1 VTASFEREPVA
12 DLDTLREDWTRL
24 AEAAGSPFSTWEW
37 ASTWWR
43 HFGGGRPLALE
54 RVRSGGRTVAILPLY
69 RWRNRPLRALRFVG
83 HGVADQLMPVCAPE
97 HREVAAAALREAF
110 ADSGAHLLLADRL
123 PGEGGWPPLLGG
135 RVMRTEP
142 SPVLDAGGADFDG
155 WLATKSKNFRDQARR
170 RERKLRREHDSV
182 EFRLT
187 DDPGRLEADYEQLVR
202 LHDVHWGERSRSFR
216 GERRA
221 FHADFTRIALE
232 RGWLRLWTLEVD
244 GRAVAVWLGYRF
256 GGIEWYYQ
264 AGRDPA
270 LEKEAI
276 GFVLLVHTI
285 RTALDDGMREYRLLQ
300 GGETYKDRFANTDQG
315 LETVAV
321 PRGARGR
328 AAIAAVAVAD
338 RGPEPVRRRMKRLV

>member
-1 VTASFEREPVA
+1 VSAAFQRERVG
-12 DLDTLREDWTRL
+12 DLDAVREDWTRL

-43 HFGGGRPLALE
+43 HFGGERPLMVE
-54 RVRSGGRTVAILPLY
+54 RVRSGGETVAILPLY
-69 RWRNRPLRALRFVG
+69 QWRAHPLHALRFVG
-83 HGVADQLMPVCAPE
+83 HGVADQLAPVCAPE
-97 HREVAAAALREAF
+97 DREVAAAALREAF
-110 ADSGAHLLLADRL
+110 AESGAHLLLADRL
-123 PGEGGWPPLLGG
+123 PGEAGWAPLVGG
-135 RVMRTEP
+135 RLMRTEP

-182 EFRLT
+182 ELRLT
-187 DDPGRLEADYEQLVR
+187 EDPDRLAADYEQLVR
-202 LHDVHWGERSRSFR
+202 LHDAHWGERSRSFR
-216 GERRA
+216 GERHA
-221 FHADFTRIALE
+221 FHADFTRTALE

-244 GRAVAVWLGYRF
+244 GQAAAAWLGYRF

-270 LEKEAI
+270 LEKEAV

-285 RTALDDGMREYRLLQ
+285 RTALDDGMREYRLLL
-300 GGETYKDRFANTDQG
+300 GGESYKDRFANADHG

-328 AAIAAVAVAD
+328 AAIAAVAAAD

>member
-1 VTASFEREPVA
+1 VSTPFERERVA
-12 DLDTLREDWTRL
+12 DLDAVREDWTRL

-37 ASTWWR
+37 ASTWYR
-43 HFGGGRPLALE
+43 HFGDGRELAVE

-69 RWRNRPLRALRFVG
+69 RWRDRPLRALRFLG
-83 HGVADQLMPVCAPE
+83 HGVSDQLAPVCAPE
-97 HREVAAAALREAF
+97 DREVAAVALLEAF
-110 ADSGAHLLLADRL
+110 AESRAHLLLADRL
-123 PGEGGWPPLLGG
+123 PGEGGWAPLVGARL
-135 RVMRTEP
+135 MRTEP

-182 EFRLT
+182 ELRLT
-187 DDPGRLEADYEQLVR
+187 DDPDRLEADYEQLVR
-202 LHDVHWGERSRSFR
+202 LHDAHWGERSRSFR
-216 GERRA
+216 GVRRA
-221 FHADFTRIALE
+221 FHADFTRTALE

-244 GRAVAVWLGYRF
+244 GRAVAAWLGYRF

-285 RTALDDGMREYRLLQ
+285 RTALDDGMREYRLLL
-300 GGETYKDRFANTDQG
+300 GGESYKDRFANADHG
-315 LETVAV
+315 LQTVAV

-328 AAIAAVAVAD
+328 AAVAAVAAAD